1 MTVSTELVR
10 STHGWTGVETSFAT
24 GWPADKIADV
34 KGVFVTG
41 AGVESALTQGVHFS
55 VTLASGTKLAT
66 CAPIAMPAPAGTIKF
81 YRETPA
87 LNEIVLVDGQNFPAT
102 THQQLHDRAALRDA
116 EAKDNYSRVIKLTP
130 GDTAFDAGSKRIVNL
145 AAPTGANDAARKTDV
160 DAIAGS
166 AAAAAASAASAAAS
180 ASSASSSA
188 AMVPPAF
195 ATRAAAISATLGASV
210 LSITLL
216 GWATQGDGGGGRWIK
231 AASEPTHGMKLQTAD
246 GAWWELARGQF
257 YDIRMFGVIVGPHG
271 AAPADSTTALVNMNG
286 YDPGAVFIPP
296 GIVKGNLVITNRIYL
311 WGSGG
316 THEGLTDV
324 IAISGGSA
332 FMAAVTSTPVIDVRA
347 NSTTLENF
355 HVYGGSGGGVKIGH
369 VVSGVSC
376 TTVSGSTTVTVP
388 GGGMTAGDVG
398 KFIRIETSGG
408 PAYRTIAAFGSATS
422 ITVDSSAGLLSETV
436 TMSYGAP
443 VTHVRLEDIS
453 TNYGCQRGID
463 VRMGGSYH
471 ILNCY
476 AWGYAA
482 ALYLDN
488 VLNPDTGDSAVIGGV
503 FNSDPSTGACVH
515 HIGGGSVRFQGIKFA
530 QGQHHYRMRWSHGS
544 SASVMFVN
552 NTWEDCT
559 GASIHVENSYPF
571 NRFTIGAGNNF
582 GAMSCPV
589 IVFSDVPGVGGVV
602 RQIVIDGATFDQTG
616 GAVDLIHFGRVDG
629 ALVNN
634 CFFNHANT
642 VRSAIRTSSNALNVK
657 IGAGNNFSN
666 IPAGGY
672 TVWDQSA
679 QGQTTVI
686 SATGGDNRLVNGDAM
701 IDQRNSG
708 AAATVSDGAYGG
720 PDMWVALAQSNPITM
735 TRLAAPGLGIPFAM
749 RLTQANASAQ
759 RLGACQIVESTKA
772 RAMQSGRANING
784 AVRSSVDGIALR
796 WALLGWNGTADATTR
811 DVVNDWTSTNFTPS
825 NFFIAGVTVVA
836 AGSIGLAAD
845 TWTNLP
851 GVSGV
856 VPSDANNLVAVI
868 WTDQPPAQNATVDFR
883 LKVEPGDLP
892 STWRQ
897 SLHTLEEEECQRFLV
912 CLGGQTSITIPG
924 RTTSTTN
931 FEAALRY
938 PSRMRATPVVSVVNV
953 TDIAVNDGSVQNAAS
968 ALGSTLMAADSGRFN
983 VTSTGLTAFRPGW
996 ATCST
1001 GTGRFD
1007 ISAELG
1013 A

>member
-1 MTVSTELVR
+1 MAQPVPYDRQANFSDEETLNPAGKTPGDDLDSEFNAVKATLDQTLSNLALIQRDDGALKNGIVTSDSLASSLSIGFTLTGPWAAPVNYRAGDGVTHAQKFWRAKSSHLSVVGQTPDVATTLWESLVDF
-10 STHGWTGVETSFAT
+10 SDFAAVT
-24 GWPADKIADV
+24 PADGSVTAAKIASGAVTAAKYADASINTAKLVDGSVTSAKIADTSI
-34 KGVFVTG
+34 GD
-41 AGVESALTQGVHFS
+41 S
-55 VTLASGTKLAT
+55 KLLQ
-66 CAPIAMPAPAGTIKF
+66 APFT
-81 YRETPA
+81 Y
-87 LNEIVLVDGQNFPAT
+87 D
-102 THQQLHDRAALRDA
+102 
-116 EAKDNYSRVIKLTP
+116 
-130 GDTAFDAGSKRIVNL
+130 
-145 AAPTGANDAARKTDV
+145 
-160 DAIAGS
+160 
-166 AAAAAASAASAAAS
+166 
-180 ASSASSSA
+180 
-188 AMVPPAF
+188 
-195 ATRAAAISATLGASV
+195 TRAAAIAASV
-210 LSITLL
+210 PSGVTRLLLL
-216 GWATQGDGGGGRWIK
+216 GWSARGDGGGALWVK
-231 AASEPTHGMKLQTAD
+231 VAAQPSHGMKFQTAD
-246 GAWWELARGQF
+246 GAWWELARGQA
-257 YDIRMFGVIVGPHG
+257 YDIRMFGVALSAHG
-271 AAPADSTTALVNMNG
+271 ATPADSTAAMANMIG
-286 YDPGAVFIPP
+286 YDPGDVFVPP
-296 GIVKGNLVITNRIYL
+296 GIVKGNLVVTKRL
-311 WGSGG
+311 RLVGAGG

-324 IAISGGSA
+324 TALSGGSVI
-332 FMAAVTSTPVIDVRA
+332 MAHTLTSPVVDIRA
-347 NSTTLENF
+347 NSTNLEGV
-355 HVYGGSGGGVKIGH
+355 HLYGGSGGGVVIGS
-369 VVSGVSC
+369 VVSGVACS
-376 TTVSGSTTVTVP
+376 TISGSLTINVP
-388 GGGMTAGDVG
+388 GGGMTAADVG
-398 KFIRIETSGG
+398 KSIRIETSGG
-408 PAYRTIAAFGSATS
+408 PAYRTIMTVPSATS
-422 ITVDSSAGLLSETV
+422 ITVDSAAGLLSETI
-436 TMSYGAP
+436 TMSYGSV
-443 VTHVRLEDIS
+443 VTHVRLEDVS
-453 TNYGCQRGID
+453 TNYGCARGID
-463 VRMGGSYH
+463 VRMAGSYH
-471 ILNCY
+471 FLNCY

-503 FNSDPSTGACVH
+503 FNSDPTTGACVH

-530 QGQHHYRMRWSHGS
+530 QGQHHYRMRWTHGS
-544 SASVMFVN
+544 SASVVFVN

-559 GASIHVENSYPF
+559 GASIHVENTYPF
-571 NRFTIGAGNNF
+571 NRFVVGSGNSF
-582 GAMSCPV
+582 GAMSTPA
-589 IVFSDVPGVGGVV
+589 IFFSDVPGVGGVV
-602 RQIVIDGATFDQTG
+602 RQIIIDGSVFDQTG
-616 GAVDLIHFGRVDG
+616 GAVDLIHLGRVDG
-629 ALVNN
+629 VIVDN
-634 CFFNHANT
+634 CFFNHVNT
-642 VRSAIRTSSNALNVK
+642 VRSAVRTSSNALNVVV
-657 IGAGNNFSN
+657 GAGNNFSN

-679 QGQTTVI
+679 WGQTTVI

-720 PDMWVALAQSNPITM
+720 PDMWIALAQSNPITM
-735 TRLAAPGLGIPFAM
+735 TRLAAPGLGLPFAM

-759 RLGACQIVESTKA
+759 RLGACQIIESTKA

-825 NFFIAGVTVVA
+825 NFFLSTVTVIA
-836 AGSIGLAAD
+836 AGSIGLAAN
-845 TWTNLP
+845 TWTSLP

-856 VPSDANNLVAVI
+856 VPSNVNNLVAIV
-868 WTDQPPAQNATVDFR
+868 WTDQTQAQNVTVDFR

-897 SLHTLEEEECQRFLV
+897 PLHTLEEEECQRFLV
-912 CLGGQTSITIPG
+912 CLGGQASITIPG